1 MGAVVVDASVILA
14 FLNPSDTMG
23 GPVRRA
29 LGSARAQE
37 DTFVL
42 PASVLAES
50 LVWTARDRPDR
61 LDDMVSRLTSL
72 FGAERVVD
80 RDVAVAAARLRAGH
94 RSLRLPDALM
104 LAVGVVDDAAVMTC
118 DTRLAAVDPRV
129 QVVVG

>member
-1 MGAVVVDASVILA
+1 MGAVVVDASVVLA
-14 FLNPSDTMG
+14 FLNPRDTMG
-23 GPVRRA
+23 AAVRRV
-29 LGSARAQE
+29 LGACRERA

-61 LDDMVSRLTSL
+61 LADMVSRLTSL
-72 FGAERVVD
+72 FGPGRVVD

-104 LAVGVVDDAAVMTC
+104 LAVGVIENATVLTC
-118 DTRLAAVDPRV
+118 DTRLRAVDPRV
-129 QVVVG
+129 QVVGA

>member
-14 FLNPSDTMG
+14 FLNPNDTMA

-29 LGSARAQE
+29 LGAARERA

-61 LDDMVSRLTSL
+61 LDDVVARLTAL
-72 FGAERVVD
+72 FGEERVVD
-80 RDVAVAAARLRAGH
+80 REVAVAAARLRAGH
-94 RSLRLPDALM
+94 RSLRLPDALL
-104 LAVGVVDDAAVMTC
+104 LAVGVVEDAAVLTC